1 MLVNVQLPDSASLE
15 RTERVMRQINEIAT
29 RTPGVT
35 ATVGFTGQSL
45 LLNAYGSNFGTMFIT
60 LDEFKNRPAPGGFA
74 MRDRELVAPA
84 AGA

>member
-35 ATVGFTGQSL
+35 ATVGFAGQSL

-60 LDEFKNRPAPGGFA
+60 LDEFKNRPAPSPTCGARSRTGGGGS
-74 MRDRELVAPA
+74 
-84 AGA
+84 GA